1 MFVGV
6 PEKPLPNTL
15 CCENSSD
22 IETNSLRALTG
33 LQALLRWDST
43 IVFHGI
49 GKRKLNIV
57 RGNEE

>member
-1 MFVGV
+1 MGV
-6 PEKPLPNTL
+6 PEKLLFSTL

-22 IETNSLRALTG
+22 LETNFLGALNG
-33 LQALLRWDST
+33 LQAILQWDST